1 MNNSFEVT
9 NPFNNE
15 VIGSY
20 EYSSVEE
27 LKQSLDKLQEG
38 RKTQSKLTAFERA
51 NILRKL
57 AELLEEN
64 KDTIASLITREM
76 GKTISDSHVEVTR
89 AINTAIASSEEARQI
104 TGECIDSDAYPPA
117 RGRYGIVRWH
127 PLGTILCI
135 TPFNFPINIA
145 MHKIGP
151 AFAAGNTIAFKPSP
165 QNIASSEFLYKLCLE
180 AGIPEDVIQLVMPDV
195 PDMEYLI
202 THPSISAI
210 NFTGGNFAADAIAKI
225 SGYKKLLLE
234 IGGNDP
240 LIIMDD
246 ADLDGAVNAVINQ
259 RFATAGQ
266 RCTAVKRVFVHSSV
280 YADFIPRLQA
290 KTESLVCG
298 DPEKTES
305 FIGPLVNA
313 RAADEV
319 KAMIDK
325 TIAEGGKLLSGG
337 ERIGNIIK
345 PTIITDVPDTAE
357 IMREE
362 VFGPVVPIQQFEDVT
377 TIIPTINNSVYGL
390 QAGVFTNNLETIHY
404 LYDELEVGALAVNDG
419 PGFRAEHFPFG
430 GVKESGVGREGVK
443 YAIREMSYQK
453 TLVI

>member
-1 MNNSFEVT
+1 MNNSFSVS

-15 VIGSY
+15 TLGTY
-20 EYSSVEE
+20 QYSSLEE
-27 LKQSLDKLQEG
+27 LKKSLDTLHNG
-38 RKTQSKLTAFERA
+38 RKTQNKLAAFERA
-51 NILRKL
+51 DILRKL
-57 AELLEEN
+57 AQLLEN
-64 KDTIASLITREM
+64 HKDTIAQMITREM
-76 GKTISDSHVEVTR
+76 GKTISDSHIEVTR
-89 AINTAIASSEEARQI
+89 AINTAVASSEEARQI

-165 QNIASSEFLYKLCLE
+165 QNIESSQFLLKLCYE
-180 AGIPEDVIQLVMPDV
+180 AGIPEDVLQLIMPDV
-195 PDMEYLI
+195 PDMEFVI
-202 THPSISAI
+202 THPVISAI
-210 NFTGGNFAADAIAKI
+210 NFTGGNFAADAIAKV

-240 LIIMDD
+240 LIVMDD

-266 RCTAVKRVFVHSSV
+266 RCTAVKRVFVHRSV
-280 YADFIPRLQA
+280 YEEFVPLLLT
-290 KTESLVCG
+290 KTAALVCG
-298 DPEKTES
+298 DPQEPDS
-305 FIGPLVNA
+305 FIGPLVNT
-313 RAADEV
+313 RAADAV

-325 TIAEGGKLLSGG
+325 TIEEGGQLLLGG
-337 ERIGNIIK
+337 ERIGNIIT
-345 PTIITDVPDTAE
+345 PTVLADVPSTAE

-362 VFGPVVPIQQFEDVT
+362 VFGPVVPIQQFDDVKS
-377 TIIPTINNSVYGL
+377 IIPVINNSVYGL
-390 QAGVFTNNLETIHY
+390 QAGVFTNNLDTIHY

-430 GVKESGVGREGVK
+430 GVKESGVGREGIK

-453 TLVI
+453 TLVL